1 MYPEDLSGLHVSG
14 VYIHEPGDLI
24 MNIALAI
31 LGFILFFKIGLFR
44 SIFER
49 YLGLFLLMLALASV
63 GGIFTHGFPTY
74 LGPLNF
80 YLLWAFKN
88 SLISLGNY
96 FVVMAFAHV
105 LLPQKGDKLNL
116 IMILKAIISIVLL
129 FVTSSFVPI
138 AADLA
143 LTYFI
148 VLFLIFKYKNKLP
161 GYHHFSTAFI
171 VAVISG
177 FSYVIRYD
185 FDPLWFTHKD
195 IVHLFVLFSMWK
207 IYRGIRYFRYYSI
220 L

>member
-1 MYPEDLSGLHVSG
+1 MYPEDLTGLHISG

-24 MNIALAI
+24 MNIAIAI
-31 LGFILFFKIGLFR
+31 LGFILFFKIRPFR
-44 SIFER
+44 SIFQR

-96 FVVMAFAHV
+96 FVIMAFAHV
-105 LLPQKGDKLNL
+105 LLPQKSNQFNW
-116 IMILKAIISIVLL
+116 IMILKAMISIVLL
-129 FVTSSFVPI
+129 FATSSFVPV

-161 GYHHFSTAFI
+161 GSHHFLTAFI
-171 VAVISG
+171 VAVLSG
-177 FSYVIRYD
+177 FSYVVRYD
-185 FDPLWFTHKD
+185 IDPLWFTHKD

-207 IYRGIRYFRYYSI
+207 IYKGIQTNRDKP
-220 L
+220 LT